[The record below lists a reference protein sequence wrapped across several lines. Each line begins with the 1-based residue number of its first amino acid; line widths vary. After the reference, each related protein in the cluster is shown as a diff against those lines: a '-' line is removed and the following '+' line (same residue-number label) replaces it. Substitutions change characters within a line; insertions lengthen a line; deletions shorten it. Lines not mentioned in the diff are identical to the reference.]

1 MEQKYHGQFTAKRMI
16 LLTLAAVA
24 VVAWQSYLQ
33 FGVGVIG
40 DKGFG
45 AEEWAPFI
53 GAAIWCVAIVIILDV
68 VTVMLTLRRTRKL
81 PEEEKDWEG
90 PDPHADRKIPV
101 EAWSPS
107 PIMQAAIKRTIA
119 KQER

>member
-16 LLTLAAVA
+16 FLGLLAAA
-24 VVAWQSYLQ
+24 VVAWQTVLQ
-33 FGVGVIG
+33 SRGVIG

-45 AEEWAPFI
+45 SEEWAPFI
-53 GAAIWCVAIVIILDV
+53 GAAIWCIAIVIVLDAIAV
-68 VTVMLTLRRTRKL
+68 VATMRRTRRL
-81 PEEEKDWEG
+81 PEEEKDWHG

-119 KQER
+119 KQEGR